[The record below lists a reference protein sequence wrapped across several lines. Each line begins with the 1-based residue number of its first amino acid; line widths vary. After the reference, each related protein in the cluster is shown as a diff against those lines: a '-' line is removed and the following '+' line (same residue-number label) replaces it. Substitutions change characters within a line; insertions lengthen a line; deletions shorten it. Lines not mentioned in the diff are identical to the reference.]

1 MGNGIIFYDN
11 HSYTGDGWYI
21 LAEQIAPV
29 RLEMRDGK
37 IHRTTTGE
45 LVKKEQITG
54 RIIAVGIPIPPP
66 RHIFEKIK
74 ENTLTTKTISSMIYP
89 WRIFL

>member
-1 MGNGIIFYDN
+1 MQAKDRKNYACSMGNGIIFYDN

-54 RIIAVGIPIPPP
+54 RIIAIGIPIPPP
-66 RHIFEKIK
+66 D
-74 ENTLTTKTISSMIYP
+74 IY
-89 WRIFL
+89 LKKQG